1 MAASEP
7 KRIRAPEPPKD
18 LAARKLPVAVR
29 PHDTWLRL
37 HDRRFRAPLYWSRDG
52 KFRFDSAGAPF
63 GVFYSGR
70 DLATAF
76 LEVFGDKIRHSRR
89 IARAAIER
97 YDVCAVKPAAHLK
110 VLALEGANLAKIGA
124 TLGCFSGS
132 YPLSQRWGAALMTHP
147 ERIDGLVYLG
157 RRSGARCL
165 ALFGDDAAPKKHQA
179 SLALSRIGRLHES
192 LEFWQLADELALA
205 VF

>member
-18 LAARKLPVAVR
+18 LAERNLPIGAA
-29 PHDTWLRL
+29 PQDTWVRL
-37 HDRRFRAPLYWSRDG
+37 HNRRFRNPLYWSREG
-52 KFRFDSAGAPF
+52 KYRFDSVGAPF
-63 GVFYSGR
+63 GVFYSGC

-89 IARAAIER
+89 LAAAAVER
-97 YDVCAVKPAAHLK
+97 YDVCAVKTAPNLK
-110 VLALEGANLAKIGA
+110 VLTLAGANLAKIGA

-132 YPLSQRWGAALMTHP
+132 YPLAQRWGAALMRHP
-147 ERIDGLVYLG
+147 DRIDGLVYLG

-165 ALFGDDAAPKKHQA
+165 ALFGDEGTRKNHQR
-179 SLALSRIGRLHES
+179 SLAVSHVARLDE
-192 LEFWQLADELALA
+192 LADFWQLTDELELA
-205 VF
+205 VY